1 MKRCASSVALM
12 KRCALLITTTVITSN
27 GAFAIEPKLN
37 LNLYLEQLELHLQ
50 HSQISDGIPRVNFV
64 GNDVF
69 ILWEG
74 AGIVG
79 KKIIEFPQ
87 VQQTCGCVCPASLN
101 PNNFLKICHVQILLV
116 PLLNSQVRT

>member
-1 MKRCASSVALM
+1 M
-12 KRCALLITTTVITSN
+12 KRCALLITTIVITSN

-74 AGIVG
+74 VGTVG

-87 VQQTCGCVCPASLN
+87 V
-101 PNNFLKICHVQILLV
+101 
-116 PLLNSQVRT
+116 